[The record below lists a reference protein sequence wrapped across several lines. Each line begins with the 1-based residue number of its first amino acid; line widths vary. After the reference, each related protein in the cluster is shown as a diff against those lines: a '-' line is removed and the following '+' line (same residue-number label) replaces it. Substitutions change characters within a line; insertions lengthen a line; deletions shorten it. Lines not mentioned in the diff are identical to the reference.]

1 MNKMSKNTRK
11 KQEIEVKVI
20 KTPEGQIPTIESFHS
35 VVDGLFGEI
44 LDTRKDVAKLIP
56 NLEKELKNLK
66 EILAQQMVLF
76 EIMNNNIQKFEKEM
90 KSHSKKITQLE
101 DSITNEQ
108 DNRKTEADL
117 TTEAKKTIS
126 RLIKSE
132 LDMATKPLYNSLKQI
147 ESNLTKSK
155 VDTTKKV
162 EKSLE
167 VIRDQID
174 DLSSKTELQ
183 MLEILESVNVKA
195 ISKAK
200 PSSAVKSK
208 KKLTS

>member
-1 MNKMSKNTRK
+1 MSKTPRK
-11 KQEIEVKVI
+11 KQEIDVKVI

-76 EIMNNNIQKFEKEM
+76 EIMNENIQKLDKEM
-90 KSHSKKITQLE
+90 KTHSKKISQLE
-101 DSITNEQ
+101 NSLANQ
-108 DNRKTEADL
+108 DVKQAKADL
-117 TTEAKKTIS
+117 TTEAKKAIS
-126 RLIKSE
+126 NLIKSE
-132 LDMATKPLYNSLKQI
+132 LVIATKPLYTSLKEI
-147 ESNLTKSK
+147 ETKLTKSN
-155 VDTTKKV
+155 DTTLKKV
-162 EKSLE
+162 EKSLD
-167 VIRDQID
+167 VIQDQID

-183 MLEILESVNVKA
+183 MLEILESVNVDARPKTKTTTTKA
-195 ISKAK
+195 
-200 PSSAVKSK
+200 K

>member
-1 MNKMSKNTRK
+1 MSKMSKTPRK
-11 KQEIEVKVI
+11 KQEIDVKVI

-76 EIMNNNIQKFEKEM
+76 EIMNENIQKLDKEM
-90 KSHSKKITQLE
+90 KTHSKKITQLE
-101 DSITNEQ
+101 NSLANQ
-108 DNRKTEADL
+108 DVRQAKADL
-117 TTEAKKTIS
+117 TTEAKKDIS
-126 RLIKSE
+126 NLIKSE
-132 LDMATKPLYNSLKQI
+132 LVIATKPLYTSLKQI
-147 ESNLTKSK
+147 ETKLTKSN
-155 VDTTKKV
+155 DTTLKKV
-162 EKSLE
+162 EKSLD

-183 MLEILESVNVKA
+183 MLEILESVNVDARPKRKTTTTKA
-195 ISKAK
+195 
-200 PSSAVKSK
+200 K

>member
-1 MNKMSKNTRK
+1 MSKTPRK
-11 KQEIEVKVI
+11 KQEIDVKVI

-76 EIMNNNIQKFEKEM
+76 EIMNENIQKLDKEM
-90 KSHSKKITQLE
+90 KTHSKKISQLE
-101 DSITNEQ
+101 NSLANQ
-108 DNRKTEADL
+108 DVKQTKADL
-117 TTEAKKTIS
+117 TTEAKKAIS
-126 RLIKSE
+126 NLIKSE
-132 LDMATKPLYNSLKQI
+132 LVIATKPLYTSLKEI
-147 ESNLTKSK
+147 ETKLTKSN
-155 VDTTKKV
+155 DTTLKKV
-162 EKSLE
+162 EKSLD
-167 VIRDQID
+167 VIQDQID

-183 MLEILESVNVKA
+183 MLEILESVNVDARPKTKTTTTKA
-195 ISKAK
+195 
-200 PSSAVKSK
+200 K

>member
-1 MNKMSKNTRK
+1 MSKKSRK
-11 KQEIEVKVI
+11 KEEIDVKVI

-76 EIMNNNIQKFEKEM
+76 EIINDNVKKLDTELKT
-90 KSHSKKITQLE
+90 HSKKITHLE
-101 DSITNEQ
+101 GTLAAEQSI
-108 DNRKTEADL
+108 KKAEADL
-117 TTEAKKTIS
+117 TPEAKKAIS
-126 RLIKSE
+126 KLIKGE
-132 LDMATKPLYNSLKQI
+132 LDDAIKPLTTSLKQI
-147 ESNLTKSK
+147 ETKLAKSK
-155 VDTTKKV
+155 DDTIKNV
-162 EKSLE
+162 EKSLD

-183 MLEILESVNVKA
+183 MLEILESVNVDV
-195 ISKAK
+195 ISKEK
-200 PSSAVKSK
+200 TTSKTK

>member
-1 MNKMSKNTRK
+1 MSKMSKTPRK
-11 KQEIEVKVI
+11 KQEIDVKVI

-76 EIMNNNIQKFEKEM
+76 EIMNENILKLDKEM
-90 KSHSKKITQLE
+90 KTHSKKITQLE
-101 DSITNEQ
+101 NSLDNQ
-108 DNRKTEADL
+108 DVRQAEADL
-117 TTEAKKTIS
+117 TTEAKKAIS
-126 RLIKSE
+126 KLIKSE
-132 LDMATKPLYNSLKQI
+132 LVIATKPLYTSLKEI
-147 ESNLTKSK
+147 ETKLTKSN
-155 VDTTKKV
+155 DTTIKKV
-162 EKSLE
+162 EKSLD

-183 MLEILESVNVKA
+183 MLEILESVNVDARPKTKTTTTKA
-195 ISKAK
+195 
-200 PSSAVKSK
+200 K

>member
-1 MNKMSKNTRK
+1 MSKTPRK
-11 KQEIEVKVI
+11 KQEIDVKVI

-76 EIMNNNIQKFEKEM
+76 EIMNENIQKLDKEM
-90 KSHSKKITQLE
+90 KTHSKKISQLE
-101 DSITNEQ
+101 NSLANQ
-108 DNRKTEADL
+108 DVKQTKADL
-117 TTEAKKTIS
+117 TTEAKKAIS
-126 RLIKSE
+126 NLIKSE
-132 LDMATKPLYNSLKQI
+132 LVIATKPLYTSLKEI
-147 ESNLTKSK
+147 ETKLTESN
-155 VDTTKKV
+155 DTTLKKV
-162 EKSLE
+162 EKSLD
-167 VIRDQID
+167 VIQDQID

-183 MLEILESVNVKA
+183 MLEILESVNVDARPKTKTTTTKA
-195 ISKAK
+195 
-200 PSSAVKSK
+200 K

>member
-1 MNKMSKNTRK
+1 MSKTPRK
-11 KQEIEVKVI
+11 KQEIDVKVI

-76 EIMNNNIQKFEKEM
+76 EIMNENIQKLDKEM
-90 KSHSKKITQLE
+90 KTHSKKISQLE
-101 DSITNEQ
+101 NSLANQ
-108 DNRKTEADL
+108 DVKQAKADL
-117 TTEAKKTIS
+117 TTEAKKAIS
-126 RLIKSE
+126 NLIKSE
-132 LDMATKPLYNSLKQI
+132 LIIATKPLYTSLKEI
-147 ESNLTKSK
+147 ETKLTKSN
-155 VDTTKKV
+155 DTTLKKV
-162 EKSLE
+162 EKSLD
-167 VIRDQID
+167 VIQDQID

-183 MLEILESVNVKA
+183 MLEILESVNVDARPKTKTTTTKA
-195 ISKAK
+195 
-200 PSSAVKSK
+200 K

>member
-11 KQEIEVKVI
+11 KEQIEVNVI

-66 EILAQQMVLF
+66 EILAQQMILF
-76 EIMNNNIQKFEKEM
+76 EIMNDNIQKLEKEM
-90 KSHSKKITQLE
+90 KTHSKKITQLE
-101 DSITNEQ
+101 DSISDGQ
-108 DNRKTEADL
+108 DTRKSEANL
-117 TTEAKKTIS
+117 TAESERAIS
-126 RLIKSE
+126 KLIKSE
-132 LDMATKPLYNSLKQI
+132 LNLATKPIYTSLKVI
-147 ESNLTKSK
+147 ESK
-155 VDTTKKV
+155 VANSNDESLKKV
-162 EKSLE
+162 EKSLD
-167 VIRDQID
+167 VIRDQLD

-183 MLEILESVNVKA
+183 MLEVLESVNVDARPKTKTA
-195 ISKAK
+195 PKT
-200 PSSAVKSK
+200 K

>member
-1 MNKMSKNTRK
+1 MSKTPRK
-11 KQEIEVKVI
+11 KQEIDVKVI

-76 EIMNNNIQKFEKEM
+76 EIMNENIRKLDKEM
-90 KSHSKKITQLE
+90 KTHSKKITQL
-101 DSITNEQ
+101 DNSLANDQ
-108 DNRKTEADL
+108 DVKQAEADL
-117 TTEAKKTIS
+117 TPAAKKAIS
-126 RLIKSE
+126 SLIKSE
-132 LDMATKPLYNSLKQI
+132 LVTATKPLYASLKVI
-147 ESNLTKSK
+147 ETKLTKSSE
-155 VDTTKKV
+155 TTMKKV
-162 EKSLE
+162 EKSLD

-183 MLEILESVNVKA
+183 MLEILESVNVDARPKSKTTTTKA
-195 ISKAK
+195 
-200 PSSAVKSK
+200 K

>member
-1 MNKMSKNTRK
+1 MSKTPRK
-11 KQEIEVKVI
+11 KQEINVKVI

-76 EIMNNNIQKFEKEM
+76 EIMNENILKLDKEM
-90 KSHSKKITQLE
+90 KTHSKKITQLE
-101 DSITNEQ
+101 NSLTNDQ
-108 DNRKTEADL
+108 DVRQAEADL
-117 TTEAKKTIS
+117 TTEAKKAIS
-126 RLIKSE
+126 GLIKSE
-132 LDMATKPLYNSLKQI
+132 LVIATKPLYTSLKEI
-147 ESNLTKSK
+147 EMKLTKSN
-155 VDTTKKV
+155 DTTIKKV
-162 EKSLE
+162 EKSLD

-183 MLEILESVNVKA
+183 MLEILESVNVDARPKTKTTTTKA
-195 ISKAK
+195 
-200 PSSAVKSK
+200 K

>member
-1 MNKMSKNTRK
+1 MSKKTRK
-11 KQEIEVKVI
+11 RQEIDVKVI

-76 EIMNNNIQKFEKEM
+76 EIMNENIKKLDKEM
-90 KSHSKKITQLE
+90 KTHSKKITQLE
-101 DSITNEQ
+101 NSLATNQ
-108 DNRKTEADL
+108 DVRQAEADL
-117 TTEAKKTIS
+117 TTEAKKAIS
-126 RLIKSE
+126 KLIKSE
-132 LDMATKPLYNSLKQI
+132 LVIATKPLYTSIKGI
-147 ESNLTKSK
+147 ETKLTKSN
-155 VDTTKKV
+155 DSTIKKV
-162 EKSLE
+162 EKSLD

-183 MLEILESVNVKA
+183 MLEILESVNVDARPKTKTTTTKA
-195 ISKAK
+195 
-200 PSSAVKSK
+200 K

>member
-1 MNKMSKNTRK
+1 MIKMSKTPRK
-11 KQEIEVKVI
+11 KQEIDVKVI

-76 EIMNNNIQKFEKEM
+76 EIMNDNIQKLEKEM
-90 KSHSKKITQLE
+90 KSHSKKIAQLE
-101 DSITNEQ
+101 NSLDNEQ
-108 DNRKTEADL
+108 DARQAEADL
-117 TTEAKKTIS
+117 TPEAKKAIS
-126 RLIKSE
+126 NLIRSE
-132 LDMATKPLYNSLKQI
+132 LDLATKPLNALLKEL
-147 ESNLTKSK
+147 ESKLTKSN
-155 VDTTKKV
+155 DSTTKKL
-162 EKSLE
+162 EKSLD

-183 MLEILESVNVKA
+183 MLEILESVNVDARPTTKT
-195 ISKAK
+195 
-200 PSSAVKSK
+200 SASKSK